1 MPNTNDSNMSKIPVE
16 FKKQFKDPIYDYIE
30 INSSLV
36 SQIIDTP
43 AFQRLKDIR
52 QTSYTPLFPAA
63 HHNRY
68 VHSLGV
74 YHLGRMAFQAIEP
87 QLIEY
92 SKDTNL
98 SSKKESIKKIFEL
111 ACLLHDIG
119 HAPFSHTGERFYLD
133 EAETLYVSL
142 KACVGDNSFSEDFDA
157 LGANKPAPHECMS
170 CIVGLRT
177 YSVFFENVEQKS
189 FFARCIIGMKIRLTE
204 RKPSEFKQNMTEE
217 EKKELKKQRELYKI
231 KKQEVE
237 LLNCVISLLNSSII
251 DVITSRNLQPRFYKA
266 FRPLSQKNH
275 PLFSKKA

>member
-1 MPNTNDSNMSKIPVE
+1 LEYQKEDGVLPTTNDSKSTEIPVV
-16 FKKQFKDPIYDYIE
+16 FNKQFKDPIYDYIE
-30 INSSLV
+30 ISSDLV
-36 SQIIDTP
+36 AQIIDTP

-87 QLIEY
+87 QLDEY
-92 SKDTNL
+92 SKDTDL

-133 EAETLYVSL
+133 ETETLYVSL
-142 KACVGDNSFSEDFDA
+142 KECVGNEDFSADFDA
-157 LGANKPAPHECMS
+157 LGATKPAPHECMS

-177 YSVFFENVEQKS
+177 YATFFENDEQKN
-189 FFARCIIGMKIRLTE
+189 FFARCIIGMKMRLTE
-204 RKPSEFKQNMTEE
+204 KEPAEFKANMTEA
-217 EKKELKKQRELYKI
+217 EKKDLKKQREKYKI
-231 KKQEVE
+231 KKREIE
-237 LLNCVISLLNSSII
+237 LLNLSGFNSPQLCCANKLL
-251 DVITSRNLQPRFYKA
+251 
-266 FRPLSQKNH
+266 
-275 PLFSKKA
+275 KK

>member
-1 MPNTNDSNMSKIPVE
+1 MSEIPVE
-16 FKKQFKDPIYDYIE
+16 FTKQFKDPIYDYIE

-87 QLIEY
+87 QLVEY
-92 SKDTNL
+92 SKGT
-98 SSKKESIKKIFEL
+98 
-111 ACLLHDIG
+111 
-119 HAPFSHTGERFYLD
+119 
-133 EAETLYVSL
+133 
-142 KACVGDNSFSEDFDA
+142 
-157 LGANKPAPHECMS
+157 NKPVPHECMS

-204 RKPSEFKQNMTEE
+204 RKPSEFKQNMSEG

-237 LLNCVISLLNSSII
+237 LLNCVIDHWIQKCSSG
-251 DVITSRNLQPRFYKA
+251 L
-266 FRPLSQKNH
+266 
-275 PLFSKKA
+275 